1 MNQTL
6 AKPTP
11 TLPGGRFFGAV
22 EGRWHTELVKLS
34 LVHHADAR
42 SVPMHSHE
50 DMFLSLLLRGRYC
63 EWVDGQA
70 IEYEPLT
77 VVFHPERCE
86 HRDEIKAPGS
96 LFFAVVARPE
106 LLGGHERRH
115 RALRSVRDLR
125 GGPTVWAML
134 RLLETLRREPPEA
147 LLCEEPV
154 GEIVDEL
161 LGRPQ
166 PSAIRPRWLA
176 RVEERLQAEYRSPVS
191 LGALATSAG
200 VHPVHLSR
208 VFRRHHGG
216 SIRAFVHQLRVLH
229 ACRLIAGDCCSLA
242 EAALESGF
250 CDQSHMTRVFVGVA
264 GMTPSA
270 YRRAAR
276 S

>member
-1 MNQTL
+1 MNQTS
-6 AKPTP
+6 AKPAP
-11 TLPGGRFFGAV
+11 TLPGGQFFGAV
-22 EGRWHTELVKLS
+22 EGGWQTELVKLS
-34 LVHHADAR
+34 LIHHAHACK
-42 SVPMHSHE
+42 VPTHSHE
-50 DMFLSLLLRGRYC
+50 HMFLTLLLRGRYC

-70 IEYEPLT
+70 IEYGPLT
-77 VVFHPERCE
+77 VVFHPEGCE
-86 HRDEIKAPGS
+86 HRDEIRTPGS
-96 LFFAVVARPE
+96 LFFAVEARPE
-106 LLGGHERRH
+106 LLGERERRH

-134 RLLETLRREPPEA
+134 RLLDAVRREPPEA
-147 LLCEEPV
+147 LLREEPV
-154 GEIVDEL
+154 GEILDEL

-166 PSAIRPRWLA
+166 PSARRPRWLA
-176 RVEERLQAEYRSPVS
+176 GVEERLQAEYRLPAS
-191 LGALATSAG
+191 LGALSTSAG

-208 VFRRHHGG
+208 VFRRHHGC

-229 ACRLIAGDCCSLA
+229 ACRLITGDHCSLA

-250 CDQSHMTRVFVGVA
+250 CDQSHMTRVFVDVA